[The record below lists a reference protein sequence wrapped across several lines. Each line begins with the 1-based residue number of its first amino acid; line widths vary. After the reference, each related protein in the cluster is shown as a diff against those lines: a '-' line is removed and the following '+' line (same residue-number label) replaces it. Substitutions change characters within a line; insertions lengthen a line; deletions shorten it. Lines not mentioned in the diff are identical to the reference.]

1 VSARR
6 IWSAIGIA
14 AVIVIVA
21 VAAFVFWPAPAAKAV
36 AAPAATPALIARGQ
50 YVATAADCV
59 ACHTRPGG
67 QPYAGGR
74 AFVLPFGTIYSPNIT
89 PDRATGI
96 GGWSAGQFLRA
107 VKEGVDEDG
116 RELYPAFP
124 YTSYHR
130 MSDEDVLAV
139 QAYLATL
146 PAASAPRRENRLAFP
161 FNQRP
166 LMRFWKLLFMPRGG
180 FQPDASKSA
189 DWNRGAYL
197 VTALG
202 HCAECHTPRNLMY
215 GLKSGQALSGE
226 TMQGWTAWNITSD
239 PHHGI
244 GAWSTADLA
253 AYLKYGYA
261 PGHGGANGPMKEAID
276 YSLSRLTPQDLSAI
290 AVYLK
295 SVKASDR
302 GPATD
307 GNPPALSAS
316 TLTGPPAQEA
326 ADAGGRKIFEGACA
340 SCHAWN
346 GEGQETPMA
355 ALHGLPSVGDPK
367 GVNVIQTVL
376 HGSSVTAPQG
386 HAFMPSFRA
395 DYSDAE
401 IAAVANYVTAHFGG
415 QAASAEPK
423 DVAKAR
429 GLD

>member
-1 VSARR
+1 MRR
-6 IWSAIGIA
+6 LLAVIAGLVALGIIA
-14 AVIVIVA
+14 AVA
-21 VAAFVFWPAPAAKAV
+21 LAFWPAGAARAV
-36 AAPAATPALIARGQ
+36 AAPARTPDLIARGQ

-59 ACHTRPGG
+59 ACHTNAGG

-89 PDRATGI
+89 PDRQTGI
-96 GGWSAGQFLRA
+96 GGWTDAEFLRA
-107 VKEGVDEDG
+107 VHDGVGREGE
-116 RELYPAFP
+116 ELYPAFP

-130 MSDEDVLAV
+130 MSDADVLAV
-139 QAYLATL
+139 KAYLETL
-146 PAASAPRRENRLAFP
+146 PAVHAPVHPNGLRFP

-180 FQPDASKSA
+180 FEDDSAKPA

-202 HCAECHTPRNLMY
+202 HCGECHTPRNLMY
-215 GLKSGQALSGE
+215 GLRAGQALSGE

-239 PHHGI
+239 PHHGL
-244 GAWSTADLA
+244 GDWSVPEIT
-253 AYLKYGYA
+253 AYLQYGYA
-261 PGHGGANGPMKEAID
+261 SGHGAANGPMKEAIY
-276 YSLSRLTPQDLSAI
+276 YSLSKLTPDDLRAI

-295 SVKASDR
+295 QTKASDR
-302 GPATD
+302 GPAQG

-316 TLTGPPAQEA
+316 TMTGPPTN
-326 ADAGGRKIFEGACA
+326 DAGEAYGRQVFEGACA

-346 GEGQETPMA
+346 GEGQQTPMA
-355 ALHGLPSVGDPK
+355 ALHGLPSVNDPK

-376 HGSSVTAPQG
+376 RGSSVTAPQG
-386 HAFMPSFRA
+386 HAFMPAFRA

-401 IAAVANYVTAHFGG
+401 IAAVANYVVAHFGG
-415 QAASAEPK
+415 QTGSATPA

-429 GLD
+429 AQ